1 MQMKKAVIY
10 ARYSSDTQTEQSI
23 EGQLRVCQNY
33 AKNNDLLVVDTYV
46 DRAMTGTNDMRPDF
60 QRMIKASSK
69 RQWEYVIVYKL
80 DRFSRD
86 KYEMTIHKHTLKE
99 NGVKLV
105 SAMENIPDSPEGIIL
120 ESLLEGMN
128 QYYSAE
134 LSQKVL
140 RGLRESYLKG
150 NYTGAPVLFGYDVVD
165 KKNVINSVEGAIVKE
180 IFSLY
185 AQDYTA
191 AYIAD
196 EMRKRGIRTKK
207 GKYLTE
213 KAIYKMLQ
221 NTKYNGKIKHG
232 DTVYDNIYPKI
243 VDDVLWQSVQ
253 HIRDR
258 NKHAPGRKKE
268 IFDFILSGKLVCGDC
283 KRLMVGVSGTSK
295 TGAKHYY
302 YTCLTHSRDKKPCTL
317 KTACKKELEDIVINT
332 TWQLLSDNDS
342 LTTLAEVLCKRINEK
357 SRNNANIKSLETKRT
372 AALKASR
379 NLIAAIEQ
387 GIITEQTKERLKE
400 LETQISQLD
409 FDIEQEKQRTFA
421 EITPEKVIRFLNKA
435 ICGSVQDISVR
446 KALVKYLIRDI
457 VLYNNKIII
466 NYYFAEPLKKHTNS
480 IASVIETEKQ
490 SREAASL
497 SEIQSSYKG
506 DNSPPKLKA
515 GQRKLSYFLRRERC
529 SKPGRCKHRPSCTRL
544 RLRHTMMAI
553 AVRRISPPCVC
564 RLQNRHYTSIASA
577 FLFTRH

>member
-1 MQMKKAVIY
+1 MCNRRKFHKVASSLRVRFLQFCKKDKGGSMHMKKAVIY

-150 NYTGAPVLFGYDVVD
+150 NYTGGPVLFGYDVVD
-165 KKNVINSVEGAIVKE
+165 KKNVINPVEGAIVKE

-253 HIRDR
+253 HIRDG

-302 YTCLTHSRDKKPCTL
+302 YTCLTNSRDKKPCGL
-317 KTACKKELEDIVINT
+317 KTACKKEIEDIVINT

-342 LTTLAEVLCKRINEK
+342 VKALAELICRRINEK

-457 VLYNNKIII
+457 VLYNDKIII

-506 DNSPPKLKA
+506 DNSPPVLA
-515 GQRKLSYFLRRERC
+515 HGY
-529 SKPGRCKHRPSCTRL
+529 
-544 RLRHTMMAI
+544 
-553 AVRRISPPCVC
+553 
-564 RLQNRHYTSIASA
+564 
-577 FLFTRH
+577 

>member
-1 MQMKKAVIY
+1 MQSQKISQSRKQFASSVFTILQKDKGGSMQMKKAVIY

-150 NYTGAPVLFGYDVVD
+150 NYTGGPVLFGYDVVD
-165 KKNVINSVEGAIVKE
+165 KKNVINPVEGAIVKE
-180 IFSLY
+180 IFGLY

-253 HIRDR
+253 HIRDG

-302 YTCLTHSRDKKPCTL
+302 YNCLTHSRDKKPCGL
-317 KTACKKELEDIVINT
+317 KTACKKEIEDIVINT

-342 LTTLAEVLCKRINEK
+342 VKALAELICRRINEK

-457 VLYNNKIII
+457 VLYNDKIII

-506 DNSPPKLKA
+506 DNSPPK
-515 GQRKLSYFLRRERC
+515 G
-529 SKPGRCKHRPSCTRL
+529 
-544 RLRHTMMAI
+544 
-553 AVRRISPPCVC
+553 AVI
-564 RLQNRHYTSIASA
+564 
-577 FLFTRH
+577 